1 MEPPETVTSK
11 RAETLY
17 DSSEAQQEGLNA
29 VKPAVTSSNGNSP
42 STPPTNSS
50 PSPTSGS
57 QDVSNSASNSESSGS
72 PVISVV
78 KEIVELVVVTLILLI
93 VIRFALAEARY
104 IPSSSMEPTL
114 QINDRLL
121 VEKVSHHIGKPI
133 ERGDILVFYPPPI
146 EMGGQDLKNDP
157 LTVLGRLTG
166 LPFLPYEPAFI
177 KRVVGLPG
185 DHIRIQKG
193 EGVYINGQLLDEN
206 SYAKEAPN
214 YDRNVLGD
222 IGGPSSTGK
231 MIRPFGDEARANDP
245 IIVPAG
251 HLFMMGDNRNNSEDS
266 HVWGFLPQDRVIGRA
281 CLLFWRWISPPR
293 FPHIPEE

>member
-1 MEPPETVTSK
+1 MEPSESITSK
-11 RAETLY
+11 RPETLY
-17 DSSEAQQEGLNA
+17 ESDEGSTLKEQRS
-29 VKPAVTSSNGNSP
+29 VLEPGGTQPSP
-42 STPPTNSS
+42 VSSTPPPANTSKAEVSNDNNLEKNG
-50 PSPTSGS
+50 SGS
-57 QDVSNSASNSESSGS
+57 IV
-72 PVISVV
+72 SVV
-78 KEIVELVVVTLILLI
+78 KEIVELIVVTLILLI

-121 VEKVSHHIGKPI
+121 VEKVSHHLGKPI
-133 ERGDILVFYPPPI
+133 QRGDILVFYPPPI

-157 LTVLGRLTG
+157 LTILGRLTG

-193 EGVYINGQLLDEN
+193 EGVYINGQLLDES
-206 SYAKEAPN
+206 SYVKEPPN

-222 IGGPSSTGK
+222 LSGPSSTGRL
-231 MIRPFGDEARANDP
+231 IRPFDDEARANDP

-251 HLFMMGDNRNNSEDS
+251 QLFMMGDNRNNSEDS
-266 HVWGFLPQDRVIGRA
+266 HVWGFLPQERVIGRA